1 MEIAFERRDTMNI
14 ENLKLFCLVVEE
26 GSITNAARISY
37 ISQPAVTKKISQLEN
52 EYGTLLFERNGG
64 RLELTKAGEVLYPY
78 AKEVIENIKRS
89 FDAVQKMSGNE
100 EVNLHIGA
108 SLTIGE
114 YLLPQILGMIK
125 KGYPHITFSLT
136 IGNTPNMIAMLE
148 NNEIDIALVESQIEN
163 PNLKIEKFAEDEL
176 ILVTSND
183 HHWKNRKTI
192 TIDELVEEKMIWRE
206 PESGSRLIV
215 ENYLRDYG
223 ILEDIESEMELG
235 SIQSIKSA
243 VEADLGISILPRI
256 TVLKELEL
264 GTLCQ
269 INMADFSLTRSLWM
283 VQKPHRF
290 PKIGLQH
297 FVDFIRNY

>member
-1 MEIAFERRDTMNI
+1 MNI
-14 ENLKLFCLVVEE
+14 ENFKLFCLVVEE
-26 GSITNAARISY
+26 GSITNAARMSY

-64 RLELTKAGEVLYPY
+64 KLELTNAGEVLYPY
-78 AKEVIENIKRS
+78 AKEVIENVKRS
-89 FDAVQKMSGNE
+89 FDAVQKMIGNE
-100 EVNLHIGA
+100 GVNLHIGA

-114 YLLPQILGMIK
+114 YLLPQILGTIK
-125 KGYPHITFSLT
+125 RAYPNITFSLT
-136 IGNTPNMIAMLE
+136 IGNTPHMIALLE
-148 NNEIDIALVESQIEN
+148 NNEIDIALVESHVEN
-163 PNLKIEKFAEDEL
+163 PILTIEKFAEDEL
-176 ILVTSND
+176 ILVTSNE
-183 HHWKNRKTI
+183 HRWKYRNSI
-192 TIDELVEEKMIWRE
+192 EISELVDEKMIWRE

-243 VEADLGISILPRI
+243 VEAGLGISILPRI

-264 GTLCQ
+264 GTLRQ
-269 INMADFSLTRSLWM
+269 VNVTNFSLTRTLWL

-297 FVDFIRNY
+297 FIDFIRNH

>member
-1 MEIAFERRDTMNI
+1 MPCRRRGKYYKRCTDKFY
-14 ENLKLFCLVVEE
+14 L
-26 GSITNAARISY
+26 S
-37 ISQPAVTKKISQLEN
+37 KKISQLEN

-78 AKEVIENIKRS
+78 AKDVIENIKRS
-89 FDAVQKMSGNE
+89 FDAVQKMTGNE

-125 KGYPHITFSLT
+125 KENPHITFSLT

-148 NNEIDIALVESQIEN
+148 NNEIDIALVESHVEN
-163 PNLKIEKFAEDEL
+163 PILRIEKFAEDEL

-183 HHWKNRKTI
+183 HHWKQRKTI
-192 TIDELVEEKMIWRE
+192 TINELVEEKMIWRE

-215 ENYLRDYG
+215 ENYLRDHG
-223 ILEDIESEMELG
+223 ILDDIESEMELG
-235 SIQSIKSA
+235 SIHSIKSA
-243 VEADLGISILPRI
+243 VEAGLGISILPRI

-269 INMADFSLTRSLWM
+269 IDVTNFSLTRTLWL

-297 FVDFIRNY
+297 FVDFIRNH

>member
-1 MEIAFERRDTMNI
+1 MEITYERRDTMNI

-89 FDAVQKMSGNE
+89 FDAVQKMTGNE

-125 KGYPHITFSLT
+125 KDIHISHSVLQ
-136 IGNTPNMIAMLE
+136 
-148 NNEIDIALVESQIEN
+148 S
-163 PNLKIEKFAEDEL
+163 
-176 ILVTSND
+176 
-183 HHWKNRKTI
+183 
-192 TIDELVEEKMIWRE
+192 
-206 PESGSRLIV
+206 
-215 ENYLRDYG
+215 G
-223 ILEDIESEMELG
+223 IL
-235 SIQSIKSA
+235 
-243 VEADLGISILPRI
+243 
-256 TVLKELEL
+256 
-264 GTLCQ
+264 Q
-269 INMADFSLTRSLWM
+269 I
-283 VQKPHRF
+283 
-290 PKIGLQH
+290 
-297 FVDFIRNY
+297 